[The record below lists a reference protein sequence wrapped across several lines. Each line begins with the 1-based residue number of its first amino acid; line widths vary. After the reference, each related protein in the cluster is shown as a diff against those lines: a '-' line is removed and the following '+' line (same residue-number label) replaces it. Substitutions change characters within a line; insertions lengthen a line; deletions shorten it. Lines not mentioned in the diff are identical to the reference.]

1 MAPMM
6 ESVIQYNEVSTCRK
20 FLILLSIVLAQL
32 LMDSS
37 ITVDV
42 KVNKMAKLEILVE
55 KLS

>member
-1 MAPMM
+1 MM